1 MIGYRDVPTTKK
13 KDFKMNINKTKKE
26 LEDIVFLLAYAK
38 RDFKSASYKTYWAAW
53 SALNEMYNRGD
64 A

>member
-1 MIGYRDVPTTKK
+1 
-13 KDFKMNINKTKKE
+13 MNINKTKKE

>member
-1 MIGYRDVPTTKK
+1 
-13 KDFKMNINKTKKE
+13 MNINKTKQE
-26 LEDIVFLLAYAK
+26 LENVIMITSFAK
-38 RDFKSASYKTYWAAW
+38 RDFKSPSYKTYWAAW